1 MADLK
6 VNYMGLEL
14 KNPVVVGANN
24 MVYDLDKLKKME
36 EAGASAIVFKSLFEE
51 QIMLEKLQMDDQLSE
66 YDERNAEMV
75 KLFPKIEHAGPEEY
89 LMKLRMAVN
98 ALQIPVIASLN
109 CINRETWVD
118 YAKRIEEMG
127 VAGIEMNMY
136 NIPADTLNAPE
147 NIIKSQIDNVK
158 AVCEAVKIPV
168 SVKLSPFSS
177 NALYLIH
184 EFENAGAKGV
194 VMFNRLFQPDID
206 IENQKMTFSDYTSHP
221 EDNRIPLRYA
231 GLLYGK
237 VKASIIAN
245 SGIHHGEDVIKM
257 ILAGADAVQVV
268 STLYKNKI
276 EHIGT
281 MLADIEKWMND
292 KGYNNVHDFQGK
304 LSQKYVDDPF
314 AYKRAQYVDIL
325 MKSED
330 IFKKHPMH

>member
-1 MADLK
+1 MVDLN

-24 MVYDLDKLKKME
+24 LVYDLDKLKRME
-36 EAGASAIVFKSLFEE
+36 MAGAAAIVFKSLFEE
-51 QIMLEKLQMDDQLSE
+51 QLILENLQLEDQLSE
-66 YDERNAEMV
+66 YNERNAEMV
-75 KLFPKIEHAGPEEY
+75 NLFPKMEHAGPEEY
-89 LMKLRMAVN
+89 LMKIRNAVN
-98 ALQIPVIASLN
+98 TLNIPVIASLN
-109 CINRETWVD
+109 CLSKDTWVE
-118 YAKRIEEMG
+118 YAKKIETMG

-136 NIPADTLNAPE
+136 NVPADSLNAPE
-147 NIIKSQIDNVK
+147 NIIKNQIDSVN

-184 EFENAGAKGV
+184 EFEKAGAKGIIL
-194 VMFNRLFQPDID
+194 FNRLYQPDID
-206 IENQKMTFSDYTSHP
+206 IENQKMVFSDYISHP

-237 VKASIIAN
+237 VKSSIIAN
-245 SGIHHGEDVIKM
+245 SGIHQGEDVIKM

-268 STLYKNKI
+268 STLYLNKI
-276 EHIGT
+276 EHIKT
-281 MLADIEKWMND
+281 ILSTIEKWMND

-304 LSQKYVDDPF
+304 LSQKYADDPF
-314 AYKRAQYVDIL
+314 AYKRAQYIDIL

-330 IFKKHPMH
+330 VFKKYPTI